1 MIDMVKIPAEVQQA
15 VQVAK
20 TAQILAY
27 IKENQVLT
35 ALCLFV
41 LWQTGAFLS
50 AYGQVQGAV
59 C

>member
-1 MIDMVKIPAEVQQA
+1 MSQLPKTVTDA

-27 IKENQVLT
+27 IRENQLLT
-35 ALCLFV
+35 ALGLFI
-41 LWQTGAFLS
+41 LWQAGAFVH
-50 AYGQVQGAV
+50 AANQVSGVV